1 MASLQLPNCKK
12 KSAAHKNG
20 FEVLVFGY
28 ILVNYAQSFV
38 PIKNMRISNLLK
50 SDSYSVC
57 IIGLKEFQMHI
68 ICCQL
73 PRWRLEPMTGGA
85 IRHTHAFSPLSHR
98 DWVIKVKCDQETWLW
113 LTQHPPALHTSS
125 HFTSK

>member
-1 MASLQLPNCKK
+1 M
-12 KSAAHKNG
+12 
-20 FEVLVFGY
+20 LVFGY

-98 DWVIKVKCDQETWLW
+98 DWVIKVKCHQETWLW
-113 LTQHPPALHTSS
+113 LTHTTHTGLDHEANDKKSM
-125 HFTSK
+125 